1 MAFYHLVI
9 KVLIKK
15 GINMKKS
22 LLSLL
27 LLSLVTIGASA
38 KDVYPDGPVKIIV
51 PYSAGGGSDSVSR
64 ALAEALKP
72 EFPDGIAVENR
83 TGGAGSVGMSYG
95 MHSKA
100 NGSIITMVAP
110 ELVMLPHTGNGGD
123 IDYKQF
129 VPLAIVNSGYA
140 AITVPSDSPY
150 KTLDDLLKDAKSNN
164 LLFGNSGTGS
174 IWHLAGAGMEQSAGV
189 EFTHVPF
196 KGSSAAVTSLLGHH
210 LDAVSV
216 SYAEVASQVKAGALR
231 TLAVLA
237 PNRLADAPNV
247 PTATELG
254 YDVVIGTWR
263 GYAVPVG
270 TPTATVDFLTKSI
283 LKAAETDTFIK
294 FMKNTNNDIE
304 IIDSEG
310 FAKKLKREDD
320 FYKNLISTL

>member
-1 MAFYHLVI
+1 
-9 KVLIKK
+9 
-15 GINMKKS
+15 MKKS
-22 LLSLL
+22 LVLCMIFALVSAAAFANGA
-27 LLSLVTIGASA
+27 SEKNGATYPNGPVTI
-38 KDVYPDGPVKIIV
+38 IC

-64 ALAEALKP
+64 ALAEATKAD
-72 EFPDGIAVENR
+72 FPSGIAVENR

-95 MHSKA
+95 MHAKPD
-100 NGSIITMVAP
+100 GQIITMVAP

-123 IDYKQF
+123 LDYKKF

-150 KTLDDLLKDAKSNN
+150 KTLADLIDAAKTED
-164 LLFGNSGTGS
+164 LQFGNSGIGS
-174 IWHLAGAGMEQSAGV
+174 IWHLAGAGLEQAAGV

-196 KGSSAAVTSLLGHH
+196 DGSSAAITSLLGHH

-216 SYAEVASQVKAGALR
+216 SYAEVASQVQAGALR

-237 PNRLADAPNV
+237 PQRLGDCPEV

-263 GYAVPVG
+263 GYTVPVG
-270 TPTATVDFLTKSI
+270 TPQATVEYLTNSI
-283 LKAAETDTFIK
+283 MKAVKTDAFVK

-304 IIDSEG
+304 IIGSEA
-310 FAKKLKREDD
+310 FAQKLQKEND
-320 FYKNLISTL
+320 FYAKLIASLGLAK